1 MSAFNIAM
9 KVMGASLIGDV
20 AGEVAKKAF
29 EFLPQGVQSSFMDIG
44 ASFGI
49 TGDKVIG
56 AAGDLAEA
64 VSKSYFGDVTDAPD
78 MSIKTVDAVGQAR
91 TQRLAAAGQAQQF
104 QLPRGSHPAVQKALQ
119 NEAFLEKMREITTN
133 YRPVKQTIVAKPNI
147 KTPGAA
153 LPSVKSAKKFSKA
166 ISGKRP

>member
-1 MSAFNIAM
+1 MQMQVCTIR
-9 KVMGASLIGDV
+9 
-20 AGEVAKKAF
+20 
-29 EFLPQGVQSSFMDIG
+29 SFD
-44 ASFGI
+44 I

-56 AAGDLAEA
+56 AASNLAEA
-64 VSKSYFGDVTDAPD
+64 VSESYFGDVTDTPD

-133 YRPVKQTIVAKPNI
+133 YRAVKPTIVAKPTI

-166 ISGKRP
+166 ISAKRP

>member
-49 TGDKVIG
+49 TGEKVVG
-56 AAGDLAEA
+56 AASNIAEA

-91 TQRLAAAGQAQQF
+91 TQRLAAAGQA
-104 QLPRGSHPAVQKALQ
+104 
-119 NEAFLEKMREITTN
+119 
-133 YRPVKQTIVAKPNI
+133 
-147 KTPGAA
+147 
-153 LPSVKSAKKFSKA
+153 
-166 ISGKRP
+166 